1 MNIQDILAEQE
12 SCQAVIDDIHHQYE
26 MEEINKAEGLEP
38 RPPRW
43 YAQSKYVI
51 TCNETR
57 LKALG
62 KQEKV
67 YFEELKLKRHEATMA
82 AQVNQV
88 SYERDLYR
96 DAIAS
101 IEDVLNNQDNYGDNP
116 MIRSI
121 INRLDRQLDKLAETG
136 VCE

>member
-12 SCQAVIDDIHHQYE
+12 ACQAVIDDINHQYE
-26 MEEINKAEGLEP
+26 MEDINKAEGFEG

-51 TCNETR
+51 TCNTTR
-57 LKALG
+57 LKTLN

-67 YFEELKLKRHEATMA
+67 YLEELKLKRHEVTMA

-88 SYERDLYR
+88 AYERDLYR

-101 IEDVLNNQDNYGDNP
+101 IEDVLTKEENP
-116 MIRSI
+116 MIQAI
-121 INRLDRQLDKLAETG
+121 INALDDQLAALIVDESG
-136 VCE
+136 E